1 DMLTRWPIRK
11 KLLFGI
17 AMLFLIVAILAIS
30 SFHSVYA
37 YRKLARS
44 ISIRATE
51 LPYAD
56 ELTRS
61 VGELRFTISR
71 LKPAPAFPSQSAFDP
86 LVVREEFRSNF
97 LTVKDALRRYSD
109 HLNHEQPEDPRLGDH
124 RQEKETIREIERTL
138 DRIAKL
144 NPDSDWVLNDVR
156 VDLLGEQLDDLHRL
170 SGELPSH
177 LQSRMHQ
184 FAGEIRG
191 EYRALIILTWV
202 TSILAVGMLL
212 AILRFFYNSVFSP
225 LRGLVEGSRLV
236 AKGEFSHRI
245 EVNSHDEVAELA
257 AAMNAMT
264 TRFQEVRDDLDRQV
278 QIRTQE
284 VIRSE
289 KLASVGFL
297 AAGVAHEINNP
308 LASIAW
314 AAEALESRVREVIA
328 LDDERPDEDHNEE
341 ISVLKEYLRCIQDE
355 AFRCKGITDSL
366 LDYARMGDIERQNAE
381 LRELVAGVIGMIQ
394 HLGKYRE
401 KQIEFLPGP
410 NVSASVNSQEI
421 KQVVMN
427 LITNALDSLES
438 GGQVQIELNTDSE
451 NASLSVRDNGCGM
464 SQEVLTHLF
473 EPFFTHGKEGRGT
486 GLGLSITHQIVIDH
500 GGKIEVNSEGQGKGS
515 QFIVIL
521 PKTNE
526 NVKTGYEE
534 QIEKRQIAA

>member
-1 DMLTRWPIRK
+1 VLTRWPIRK

-44 ISIRATE
+44 LSIRATE

-97 LTVKDALRRYSD
+97 LYVKDALRRYSD
-109 HLNHEQPEDPRLGDH
+109 HLNNEQPEDPRLGDH
-124 RQEKETIREIERTL
+124 RREKETIREIERTL
-138 DRIAKL
+138 ERIAKL
-144 NPDSDWVLNDVR
+144 NPDRDWVLNDVR
-156 VDLLGEQLDDLHRL
+156 VDLLAEQLDDLHRL

-202 TSILAVGMLL
+202 TSILAIGMLL
-212 AILRFFYNSVFSP
+212 AILRFFYSSVFSP

-245 EVNSHDEVAELA
+245 EVNSHDEIAELA

-264 TRFQEVRDDLDRQV
+264 TRFQQIRDGLDRQV
-278 QIRTQE
+278 RARTKE

-314 AAEALESRVREVIA
+314 AAEALETRVQEVISA
-328 LDDERPDEDHNEE
+328 DDERTDEDHNEE
-341 ISVLKEYLRCIQDE
+341 IGILREYLRCIQDE

-366 LDYARMGDIERQNAE
+366 LDYSRMGDVEQENAD
-381 LRELVAGVIGMIQ
+381 LRELVTGVVGMIQ

-401 KQIEFLPGP
+401 KQIEFLPGQHVVAP
-410 NVSASVNSQEI
+410 INSQEI

-427 LITNALDSLES
+427 LITNALDSLEP
-438 GGQVQIELNTDSE
+438 GGRVEIELNADSD
-451 NASLSVRDNGCGM
+451 NASISVRDNGCGIPE
-464 SQEVLTHLF
+464 EVMPHLF
-473 EPFFTHGKEGRGT
+473 EPFYTHGKEGRGT

-500 GGKIEVNSEGQGKGS
+500 KGRIEATSEGTGKGS
-515 QFIVIL
+515 QFRVIL

-526 NVKTGYEE
+526 NEQSGNEE
-534 QIEKRQIAA
+534 QIQKRKAA